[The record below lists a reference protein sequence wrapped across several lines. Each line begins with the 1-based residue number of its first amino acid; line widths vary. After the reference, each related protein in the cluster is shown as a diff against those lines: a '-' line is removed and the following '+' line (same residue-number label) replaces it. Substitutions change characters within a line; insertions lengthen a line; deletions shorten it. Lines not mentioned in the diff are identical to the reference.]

1 VIEAELEAAG
11 LYFPEGPYAA
21 ERLELLHYL
30 MDQGA
35 SIGDLV
41 AYREELPGLAMILSL
56 GLHQALTFDE
66 LVEQSGVER
75 AVVRR
80 VLRTAGLPS
89 PAPTDRVLSTGL
101 IGLCRLAPVA
111 IDIFGEDAIFQLLRV
126 MGSTMA
132 RMADAMVSS
141 FLANVEPLV
150 RDDDPVGLEVAKAN
164 SLAIGLFPEVIT
176 ALDSLL
182 RQHLLLQRRTAPA
195 GSEGGFETRSLGVG
209 FVDLVESTALARSVD
224 MVALG
229 VLLTEFENL
238 ASDAVV
244 AAGGRVVKLI
254 GDEILFTATDATAA
268 CAIALE
274 LTELFGAHPR
284 LPHVRAGVAAG
295 EVMLRD
301 GDVFGPTV
309 NLAARAAKVGGPGV
323 VVVPTELADAHGL
336 RSEPLGPRYVK
347 GFEPVALSRLLGVAG
362 GPDPA

>member
-1 VIEAELEAAG
+1 MISPSIARSCPAWPWSWRWASTRHSRSTNWWN
-11 LYFPEGPYAA
+11 GPVWSA
-21 ERLELLHYL
+21 
-30 MDQGA
+30 D
-35 SIGDLV
+35 
-41 AYREELPGLAMILSL
+41 
-56 GLHQALTFDE
+56 
-66 LVEQSGVER
+66 
-75 AVVRR
+75 VVRR

-126 MGSTMA
+126 MGSAMA
-132 RMADAMVSS
+132 RIADAMVSS
-141 FLANVEPLV
+141 FLANVEPMV

-176 ALDSLL
+176 GLDGLL

-254 GDEILFTATDATAA
+254 GTRS
-268 CAIALE
+268 CS
-274 LTELFGAHPR
+274 PR
-284 LPHVRAGVAAG
+284 PTPPPPAPSPSSSPNCSGRIPVCP
-295 EVMLRD
+295 MS
-301 GDVFGPTV
+301 GPEWRP
-309 NLAARAAKVGGPGV
+309 AR
-323 VVVPTELADAHGL
+323 
-336 RSEPLGPRYVK
+336 
-347 GFEPVALSRLLGVAG
+347 
-362 GPDPA
+362 